1 MGSIEQIGSEKP
13 ETDWTVIER
22 EYRLGVRA
30 VTAIATDNGVS
41 EGAVRKRAKRDA
53 WTRDLNAKVRA
64 KADELVRKAAVRAEV
79 RIGQKATEAKEV
91 EILANTQMQVR
102 LAQRVD
108 IQDTRALVKQL
119 MGELQQQTSAPELF
133 EQVEELLATRE
144 DGTPLSNRDRSKLQ
158 DTHQKALSLG
168 GRTAT
173 LKALVEALRVLIA
186 LEREAFGID
195 GRGDDGE
202 EGDKTFLETLLH
214 ARARVSR

>member
-1 MGSIEQIGSEKP
+1 MGSIELMGSEKP

-30 VTAIATDNGVS
+30 VTAIAAHNGVS

-79 RIGQKATEAKEV
+79 RIGQKANEAKEV

-102 LAQRVD
+102 LAQRMD

-133 EQVEELLATRE
+133 EQVEDLLATRE

-158 DTHQKALSLG
+158 DAHQKALSLG

-202 EGDKTFLETLLH
+202 EGDKTFLEMLLH

>member
-1 MGSIEQIGSEKP
+1 MGSIEQSGSEKP

-91 EILANTQMQVR
+91 EILANTQMKVR

-133 EQVEELLATRE
+133 EQVEDLLATRE

-158 DTHQKALSLG
+158 DAHQKALSLG

-173 LKALVEALRVLIA
+173 LKSLVEALRVLIA

-195 GRGDDGE
+195 GRGEDGE
-202 EGDKTFLETLLH
+202 EGDKTFLEMLLH